1 MTKSLRSFKDSL
13 SSFAVNSVFLI
24 ITLAIA
30 LLPTWIYL
38 LVKHFLSPEGFWQN
52 AFLLGISVWFLGG
65 LQIVILILWSIF
77 VLKFCLS
84 D

>member
-1 MTKSLRSFKDSL
+1 MTKSFRSFKDSL
-13 SSFAVNSVFLI
+13 LSFVVNSTFLI

-38 LVKHFLSPEGFWQN
+38 LVKFFFSPQGFWQN

-65 LQIVILILWSIF
+65 LQVVIFILWLIF
-77 VLKFCLS
+77 ALKLCLS